1 MHNMHRYAYTL
12 PTHVSPRAEAP
23 AALHRFLG
31 GSVGS
36 SSVFLRLADAAPGV
50 SGWSSEV
57 CVRAGQYL
65 CIYHFYYIYIYVWKK
80 RETAR
85 ERERER
91 ETETERERVRDR
103 DRERERESQ
112 TQRQRDLY
120 HKHI

>member
-1 MHNMHRYAYTL
+1 M
-12 PTHVSPRAEAP
+12 
-23 AALHRFLG
+23 
-31 GSVGS
+31 GS

-65 CIYHFYYIYIYVWKK
+65 CIYHFYYIYISVWKK

-91 ETETERERVRDR
+91 ETETETERERVRDR
-103 DRERERESQ
+103 DRERERDVMHYLCLCPKNIRKANTNVVWS
-112 TQRQRDLY
+112 TAIMGTPL
-120 HKHI
+120 H

>member
-1 MHNMHRYAYTL
+1 MYNLYNYKYYIYTTYMHNMHRYAYTL

-65 CIYHFYYIYIYVWKK
+65 CIYHFYYIYICMEKE
-80 RETAR
+80 RDSAR
-85 ERERER
+85 ERERK
-91 ETETERERVRDR
+91 RDR
-103 DRERERESQ
+103 DR
-112 TQRQRDLY
+112 D
-120 HKHI
+120 